1 MMAIGIALR
10 ESLQSF
16 AQVESEIIAF
26 GRSADASKALEFVHM
41 RKRMINEFAALR
53 DALENDPYLK
63 ANEDRKTEIMR
74 LFSAFRTQNAI
85 NQANWPAIRVKDN
98 LPDFRIAAQAVGPF
112 SKTFWSWIENEFGY
126 RRTG

>member
-1 MMAIGIALR
+1 MAIGRALQR
-10 ESLQSF
+10 ALQSF
-16 AQVESEIIAF
+16 AQTESEIVAF
-26 GRSADASKALEFVHM
+26 GRGADASKALEFVHM
-41 RKRMINEFAALR
+41 RKRMIAEFAALR

-63 ANEDRKTEIMR
+63 ANDARKTEILR

-112 SKTFWSWIENEFGY
+112 SQAFWSWIEKEFGY
-126 RRTG
+126 RR